1 MKIPPNII
9 RELHN
14 LDCEDVA
21 KRFGIETKG
30 HMCHCFKHEDRVA
43 SLGFRRNH
51 WKCFSCDVGGDA
63 ITLAQEYY
71 SVSFTEACVILAN
84 EYRISIPDVN
94 NRTQKWKDS
103 FMLLRQRVRPVDATM
118 VFDREVAEYIVG
130 NTFLSQTGLE
140 FLENQRKINSDVIAT
155 SQIHSLDDTINLKQE
170 LIAKF
175 GVERLIKCKVLR
187 ENTKS
192 LTIDTPSLIIPYY
205 DENEQLI
212 SLQTRYLGEDNPDFH
227 IARFKRICNAKIRL
241 YNMPVLKNCRGENKL
256 FITEGITDC
265 LAMQSYGYNAVA
277 IPSATSF
284 PLEDLSKLKKYNL
297 FMMSD
302 QDSAGYNS
310 YIRLYRL
317 MLRYDCVLK
326 HVSLP
331 AGINDYSEY
340 YLHLLGNS

>member
-1 MKIPPNII
+1 MQIPPNVIS
-9 RELHN
+9 ELHN

-103 FMLLRQRVRPVDATM
+103 IMLLRQRVKPVDATT
-118 VFDREVAEYIVG
+118 VFDREVAEYIMD
-130 NTFLSQTGLE
+130 NTYLSQSGIE
-140 FLENQRKINSDVIAT
+140 FLENQRKISSDVITA
-155 SQIHSLDDTINLKQE
+155 SQIHSLDDIINIKKE

-175 GVERLIKCKVLR
+175 GVERLIKVKVLR
-187 ENTKS
+187 ENKKS
-192 LTIDTPSLIIPYY
+192 LTIDIPSLIIPYY
-205 DENEQLI
+205 DENENLI
-212 SLQTRYLGEDNPDFH
+212 SLQTRYLGEDDSNFH
-227 IARFKRICNAKIRL
+227 IPRFKRICNAKIRL
-241 YNMPVLKNCRGENKL
+241 YNLPELKNCRQDNKL

-265 LAMQSYGYNAVA
+265 LAMLSSGYNAVA

-284 PLEDLSKLKKYNL
+284 PLEDLCKLRNYNL

-310 YIRLYRL
+310 YLRLYRL
-317 MLRYDCVLK
+317 MLRYGCVLK

-331 AGINDYSEY
+331 TGVKDYSEY
-340 YLHLLGNS
+340 YLRLLENS